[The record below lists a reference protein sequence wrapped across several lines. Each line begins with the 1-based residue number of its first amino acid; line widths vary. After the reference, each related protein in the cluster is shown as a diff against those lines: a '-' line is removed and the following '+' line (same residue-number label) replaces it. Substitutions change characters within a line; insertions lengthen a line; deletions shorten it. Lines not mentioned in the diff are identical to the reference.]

1 MTSSHRKHVSV
12 SPLVWTLAIFAVF
25 SSLIG
30 AIILSSTLSDLRQQ
44 QADIRMQQTS
54 MLTAA
59 SELREIIPAQQSR
72 LRQALF
78 GGTNMMYQDVS
89 NFSRFSDAVTTLR
102 AAAPK
107 NTSTT
112 VLGVVLKTRGN
123 QIEQVTYKINDW
135 FENKTRFEAIQEED
149 DLAQKALLKVSALK
163 TLLTALNGR
172 NRLKE
177 SRLLYTYEN
186 TDDNSEK
193 RLLSEEYL
201 DLRLA
206 SLNSS
211 LSTTTE
217 DIATL
222 EVAINLAINASR
234 NEELIDL
241 LENQL
246 VPSIDRLQYVIN
258 QAQEE
263 YPSSAQS
270 FQRLIA
276 ELNDILFGTDS
287 SFSRD
292 TQTMNLG
299 EGGLFNERFTQL
311 KIETQRVALNRE
323 FQAIFSPLPRLLDQI
338 GDIVQTKSSEQE
350 QEIEEQLT
358 RVNSTIISI
367 SAITIAIL
375 SILAWIV
382 TKGVKRQLAN
392 LINSEDRFRS
402 MFDASPDPAWIIVNE
417 SIVDCNDATTL
428 VLHYPSKDDL
438 MQTSVLDLSSFSQMN
453 GQNAPKQLEEIYNI
467 VIQKGHYRGEW
478 IFRRFDGALLYA
490 DITMI
495 AITYDDKPAIICTW
509 RDITEKHNAQ
519 RSLQSYKEQLEEDIA
534 EQTKELKAAKEVAE
548 NASRA
553 KSDFLANMS
562 HEIRTP
568 MNSIIGM
575 SYLALQSDLNR
586 KQRNYIQK
594 VRNSAESLLGI
605 INDILDFSKI
615 EAGKVSIEQVSFN
628 IQDVLDEVANLLS
641 LKTEEQDIELIF
653 DIDPHLP
660 KMVTGDPTRLR
671 QILLN
676 LGNNAVKFTQEGEVI
691 IKARHFTHSADEIV
705 VQFTIKDTGIGIS
718 EEQQRNLFQS
728 FSQADTSTTRRFG
741 GTGLGLA
748 ISKQLTELM
757 GGSIWVKSEE
767 EQGSEFHFTVRF
779 GRSEAGLLS
788 ETSLSDSIQIS
799 KVLVVDDNDSA
810 REVLQSN
817 IESMGLSCDTANS
830 GEQAL
835 EMLQAIR
842 GKGGDYE
849 LILVD
854 WKMPEVD
861 GVETCQRILKEFAP
875 EETPPTLIMV
885 TAHGLEHVKKA
896 AKGTQVSGYLTK
908 PITISS
914 LYDTVARTYGIEGFT
929 LEENEEIIEEHALHP
944 ELTGTRIL
952 LVEDNEINRELAEE
966 LLSQVGIE
974 LSIAEDGQQALEIL
988 AFEPFDLVLMDCQ
1001 MPVMDGYQ
1009 ATEELRRVPKF
1020 AKLPIIAMT
1029 ANVIKEDVERAL
1041 EAGMNDHIAK
1051 PIQVEEMFATIS
1063 KWLPNTSI
1071 KPTADITTET
1081 QAKPEQSTPLSLPD
1095 IEQIDTELGL
1105 QHTRTEALYVRLL
1118 KRFYD
1123 SQEGFIATIK
1133 HTIEK
1138 EDFDNAERLAH
1149 TLKSTAGTLGI
1160 QRLASL
1166 AAEMETAMSEQS
1178 GHAYILEALEK
1189 ELTEVL
1195 SALATWSAQQ
1205 QEEVNEEVTP
1215 VTPEEQ
1221 RQALEKLSSYIEQNL
1236 LETRDVLLDIQ
1247 PYFDTPEKK
1256 AELKN
1261 IDQAVNMFDFDKAA
1275 EHLESL
1281 KALVN
1286 DN

>member
-1 MTSSHRKHVSV
+1 MTNDHRQHVSV
-12 SPLVWTLAIFAVF
+12 SPLVWTLALFAVF
-25 SSLIG
+25 SSLTG
-30 AIILSSTLSDLRQQ
+30 AIILSSTISNLRQQ
-44 QADIRMQQTS
+44 QADIRSQQTS

-72 LRQALF
+72 LHQALF
-78 GGTNMMYQDVS
+78 GGTNVVYQDVS
-89 NFSRFSDAVTTLR
+89 NFSRFSSAVTTLG
-102 AAAPK
+102 AAAPQ

-123 QIEQVTYKINDW
+123 QIEQVTYKVNDW
-135 FENKTRFEAIQEED
+135 FERKSSLETLQETNG
-149 DLAQKALLKVSALK
+149 LAQKAIIKVSALK
-163 TLLTALNGR
+163 TLLTSLTGR

-177 SRLLYTYEN
+177 SRMLYDYEKA
-186 TDDNSEK
+186 SSAEK
-193 RLLSEEYL
+193 SILSEEFL
-201 DLRLA
+201 NSRLA
-206 SLNSS
+206 TLNSS

-222 EVAINLAINASR
+222 EVAVNLAITSSR

-246 VPSIDRLQYVIN
+246 IPSLDRLDYTITRTKD
-258 QAQEE
+258 E
-263 YPSSAQS
+263 YPSSAKS
-270 FQRLIA
+270 FYRLTE
-276 ELNDILFGTDS
+276 ELREVLFGIGSNFD
-287 SFSRD
+287 RQA
-292 TQTMNLG
+292 QTMTLG
-299 EGGLFNERFTQL
+299 KGGLFNERFTEL
-311 KIETQRVALNRE
+311 KLENERIALNRE

-338 GDIVQTKSSEQE
+338 GEIVQTRSKEQE
-350 QEIEEQLT
+350 SQIEQQLS
-358 RVNSTIISI
+358 RVHTTIIWI
-367 SAITIAIL
+367 STLTIVIL
-375 SILAWIV
+375 SILAWAV
-382 TKGVKRQLAN
+382 TKRVKRQLSN

-402 MFDASPDPAWIIVNE
+402 MFDSSPDPAWIVVNE
-417 SIVDCNDATTL
+417 VIVECNNATIA
-428 VLHYPSKDDL
+428 VLHYPTKDNL
-438 MQTSVLDLSSFSQMN
+438 LQTSILDLSSFSQMN
-453 GQNAPKQLEEIYNI
+453 GRNAPKHLEEIYNT
-467 VIQKGHYRGEW
+467 VIHEGHYRGEW
-478 IFRRFDGALLYA
+478 IFRRYDGALLYA

-495 AITYDDKPAIICTW
+495 AITYNDKQAIICTW

-534 EQTKELKAAKEVAE
+534 EQTKELKAAKEIAE

-628 IQDVLDEVANLLS
+628 IQDVLNEVASLLS
-641 LKTEEQDIELIF
+641 LKIEEQDIELIF

-660 KMVTGDPTRLR
+660 HIVKGDPTRLR

-691 IKARHFTHSADEIV
+691 IKARHFSHSSDEIV

-757 GGSIWVKSEE
+757 GGGIWVKSVEE
-767 EQGSEFHFTVRF
+767 EGSEFHFTVRF
-779 GRSEAGLLS
+779 GRAVEEEAL
-788 ETSLSDSIQIS
+788 EPNFTDNIDIT

-830 GEQAL
+830 GVKAL
-835 EMLQAIR
+835 EMLHEMQA
-842 GKGGDYE
+842 KGGAYE

-854 WKMPEVD
+854 WKMPDID
-861 GVETCQRILKEFAP
+861 GVETCQRILQEFAADQ
-875 EETPPTLIMV
+875 TPPTLIMV

-896 AKGTQVSGYLTK
+896 AKGINVSGFLTK

-914 LYDTVARTYGIEGFT
+914 LFDTVAKTYGLDGFT
-929 LEENEEIIEEHALHP
+929 ESEEDEVETEQPLHP
-944 ELTGTRIL
+944 ELNGIRIL

-974 LSIAEDGQQALEIL
+974 LSVAEDGQKALDKL

-1020 AKLPIIAMT
+1020 ADLPIIAMT
-1029 ANVIKEDVERAL
+1029 ANVIKEDIDRAMD
-1041 EAGMNDHIAK
+1041 AGMNDYIAK
-1051 PIQVEEMFATIS
+1051 PIQIDEMFATIT
-1063 KWLPNTSI
+1063 KWLPSKLVVTEQA
-1071 KPTADITTET
+1071 KEPEAPATATET
-1081 QAKPEQSTPLSLPD
+1081 EPQGLPQ

-1105 QHTRTEALYVRLL
+1105 QHTRTEALYIRLL

-1123 SQEGFIATIK
+1123 SQQDFIETVK
-1133 HTIEK
+1133 HAVEK
-1138 EDFDNAERLAH
+1138 KDFDNAERLAH
-1149 TLKSTAGTLGI
+1149 TLKSTSGTLGV
-1160 QRLASL
+1160 QRVSHLATEL
-1166 AAEMETAMSEQS
+1166 EAAFNKNS
-1178 GHAYILEALEK
+1178 GYEHVLEALDT
-1189 ELTEVL
+1189 ELNDVLTGLKQWYKKQQVTEAETARPKSL
-1195 SALATWSAQQ
+1195 QEQQ
-1205 QEEVNEEVTP
+1205 Q
-1215 VTPEEQ
+1215 
-1221 RQALEKLSSYIEQNL
+1221 ALIKLSSYIDQNL
-1236 LETRDVLLDIQ
+1236 LETRDVILDIQ
-1247 PYFDTPEKK
+1247 SYFDTSEKQ
-1256 AELKN
+1256 ALLKS
-1261 IDQAVNMFDFDKAA
+1261 IGQAVNMYDFDKAA
-1275 EHLESL
+1275 EHLR
-1281 KALVN
+1281 ALQALTQ
-1286 DN
+1286 DH